1 MSSYDAIV
9 VGAGLTGSGLAY
21 ELAKQN
27 RKVLLVEK
35 NLNFSNGTV
44 YSYGGIAYWCGTD
57 DRTISLCQE
66 GLKIQQNL
74 TDELD
79 YDIQYRDLDLLF
91 TIPHDKNPQQVAKN
105 YQDFWIKPE
114 LLNVEDSSSLEPL
127 LNQEAISGC
136 LRFPHGHVNPCR
148 VMEGYQKAFKKLGG
162 EIREELVMDL
172 ETNGSR
178 TIGIKTE
185 QNNYFAEEI
194 ILCAGAFCRHL
205 LGKVGINLPIYFTH
219 AQLIRT
225 KPTDLKLRCLVMP
238 STTARFLME
247 KDVTALAKDS
257 IWTNP
262 SDDLQGEVVEPGA
275 IQFLDGSFCL
285 GQISQIR
292 TNPHAPLEP
301 KASEKKIRGAIAH
314 YLPSLAHLEGQWHN
328 CQVAF
333 SKDVPFQVGR
343 VDNIEGLSVFSGFT
357 SPFVFVPPLA
367 RKFTHFLTTG
377 EGDFTLKTS

>member
-1 MSSYDAIV
+1 MSNYDAIV
-9 VGAGLTGSGLAY
+9 VGAGLTGSALAY

-91 TIPHDKNPQQVAKN
+91 TIPHAQNPDEVAKN

-114 LLNVEDSSSLEPL
+114 LLSVEDSCNREPL
-127 LNQEAISGC
+127 LNGEAISGC
-136 LRFPHGHVNPCR
+136 LRFPHGHVNPRR
-148 VMEGYQKAFKKLGG
+148 VMEGYQKAFEKLGG

-172 ETNGSR
+172 ETKGSR
-178 TIGIKTE
+178 TVGIKTE
-185 QNNYFAEEI
+185 EKSYFAEEI

-205 LGKVGINLPIYFTH
+205 LAKVGVNLPIYFTH
-219 AQLIRT
+219 AQLIKT
-225 KPTDLKLRCLVMP
+225 KPTDIKLRCLVMP

-262 SDDLQGEVVEPGA
+262 SDDLQAEVLEPGA
-275 IQFLDGSFCL
+275 IQFLDGSLCL

-292 TNPHAPLEP
+292 TNPHAPVAP
-301 KASEKKIRGAIAH
+301 RASEEKIRGAIAH

-333 SKDVPFQVGR
+333 SKGVPFQVGR
-343 VDNIEGLSVFSGFT
+343 VDEMEGLSVFSGFT